1 MNVRQ
6 VGGRLYGR
14 WARLAMPAR
23 LRNAPASGSR
33 GVSGTSR
40 FGRRGALRMLALV
53 LALHPGPAA
62 FVELV
67 PRHRSVHQG
76 DTYTIHRGHSF
87 GLNVF
92 PLLGPG
98 FALGGHHR
106 LTIQPKSGATRVKIV
121 DVLEDL
127 ARDYPFLFVQQGPR
141 YLLK

>member
-1 MNVRQ
+1 MNV
-6 VGGRLYGR
+6 GRSAKSAR
-14 WARLAMPAR
+14 WLRTLAWI
-23 LRNAPASGSR
+23 
-33 GVSGTSR
+33 V
-40 FGRRGALRMLALV
+40 
-53 LALHPGPAA
+53 ALHLGPAA

-76 DTYTIHRGHSF
+76 ETYTIHRGHSF

-106 LTIQPKSGATRVKIV
+106 LTIESKSGATRVEIV

-127 ARDYPFLFVQQGPR
+127 ARDYPFLFVQQGPE